1 VFNPGKGIRMSD
13 KRRSARVKPESLGAR
28 TGKILIPGSNAPIE
42 CRVVDISA
50 GGACL
55 ELTSL
60 IALPKR
66 VEFLHCGVRKV
77 CTLVWT
83 RGYRLGLQY
92 EAPIQR
98 SLAGSG
104 LSRVKDEASPLA
116 RARR

>member
-1 VFNPGKGIRMSD
+1 MSD
-13 KRRSARVKPESLGAR
+13 KRRSARVKPESLSAR
-28 TGKILIPGSNAPIE
+28 TGKILVPGSNVPIE

-66 VEFLHCGVRKV
+66 LEFLHGGVRKV

-83 RGYRLGLQY
+83 RGYRLGIQY

-98 SLAGSG
+98 SMAGSG
-104 LSRVKDEASPLA
+104 LSRAKDDVSSLA
-116 RARR
+116 RLRR

>member
-1 VFNPGKGIRMSD
+1 MKMAD
-13 KRRSARVKPESLGAR
+13 KRRSASVKPGLSAG

-66 VEFLHCGVRKV
+66 LEFLHGGVRKV

-83 RGYRLGLQY
+83 RGYRLGIQY

-104 LSRVKDEASPLA
+104 LSRAKENISSFA
-116 RARR
+116 RIRR

>member
-1 VFNPGKGIRMSD
+1 MADN
-13 KRRSARVKPESLGAR
+13 RRNARVKPEGLGAR

-66 VEFLHCGVRKV
+66 FEFLHCGVRKV
-77 CTLVWT
+77 CTLVWA
-83 RGYRLGLQY
+83 RNYRLGIQY
-92 EAPIQR
+92 EAAVQR
-98 SLAGSG
+98 SMAGSVLDRG
-104 LSRVKDEASPLA
+104 KDNASPLA
-116 RARR
+116 RLRR